1 MDFDLK
7 GERMKRIVKSFSEL
21 PQHELEKVKDVLLH
35 PQISLRGN
43 MRKINKDN
51 YEEIVSRV
59 AELEYALD
67 RAEDADDVDELPVE
81 VRQQRSERLAKMNA
95 ELNVLSEALAEYELN
110 R

>member
-1 MDFDLK
+1 
-7 GERMKRIVKSFSEL
+7 MKRIVKSFSEL

-35 PQISLRGN
+35 PQISLGGN
-43 MRKINKDN
+43 MRKIKVSKDN
-51 YEEIVSRV
+51 YEEIVSQV

-67 RAEDADDVDELPVE
+67 RAEDDDDVDELPPE
-81 VRQQRSERLAKMNA
+81 VRQQRSERLAKMTA